1 MLVCD
6 NGLGH
11 ISRSIF
17 IANYLAKKFNI
28 NFFSSP
34 KKIKKF
40 HLDKKINIKNLAIG
54 DPKNDKKNYFKLK
67 KINFKKY
74 DINYSDNLID
84 KDIINENFLL
94 YSNFFWHQILNL
106 KSRKY
111 QLIENN
117 LRKNNTPIF
126 GNYIF
131 QNIECKLN
139 CIKIGFL
146 GKFEGKFKYNNNI
159 LISLG
164 TAEIE
169 KYKKKIIIERIKNIL
184 RNPKLRQYNFYIDK
198 HYIRYLDP
206 REYNYKIFSY
216 KPKMFKKIS
225 LAIVKPGFGILNDLF
240 KHGIPI
246 VNINLRFNKEFTF
259 NTKELK
265 KKKLILFE
273 TNLKNFPSKL
283 KSKISK
289 KKLFK
294 IYKRYKSLKWNGE
307 QEIFELLVK
316 KFK

>member
-17 IANYLAKKFNI
+17 VANYLARKFNI
-28 NFFSSP
+28 HFFSSA
-34 KKIKKF
+34 KKIEKF
-40 HLDKKINIKNLAIG
+40 HLNKKINIKNLSIG
-54 DPKNDKKNYFKLK
+54 DPKNDKKNYSKLK

-84 KDIINENFLL
+84 KNIINKNFLL

-111 QLIENN
+111 KLIENN

-131 QNIECKLN
+131 QNIKCKLN

-169 KYKKKIIIERIKNIL
+169 KFKKKKIIERIKNIL
-184 RNPKLRQYNFYIDK
+184 RNPNLKQYNFYIDK
-198 HYIRYLDP
+198 HYIRYLDQ
-206 REYNYKIFSY
+206 RKYNYKIFSY
-216 KPKMFKKIS
+216 KPEMFKKIS
-225 LAIVKPGFGILNDLF
+225 LAIIKPGFGILNDLF
-240 KHGIPI
+240 RHGIPI
-246 VNINLRFNKEFTF
+246 VNISFKFNKEFTF

-273 TNLKNFPSKL
+273 TNLKNFPLKL